1 MYDTSFTGS
10 NIIRLSSVD
19 STNNYAANLI
29 KETNV
34 FEGTVIVALEQTRGK
49 GQMGNQWLSE
59 PGKNLTFSVVLY
71 PKTLSANDHF
81 LLSQVTALAAS
92 DLLLTF
98 GIDNSIKWPN
108 DIFTQKGK
116 IAGILIENQF
126 QESQLKHSIAGIGL
140 NVNQSMIN
148 SGFRATSMI
157 DHLGE
162 ETNLEEVLK
171 AFCRFFDKWYL
182 MLNAGQ
188 ADLIKNSY
196 LLRLL
201 NFGKKAS
208 YVYKGEK
215 ITAIISGVE
224 PNGKLILKQ
233 DENIIYADLKEIT
246 FVL

>member
-19 STNNYAANLI
+19 STNAYAANLI
-29 KETNV
+29 KETAI
-34 FEGTVIVALEQTRGK
+34 FEGTVIVAREQTLGK

-59 PGKNLTFSVVLY
+59 PGKNLTFSLVLY
-71 PKTLSANDHF
+71 PKTLSASDHF
-81 LLSQVTALAAS
+81 SLSQVTALAIS
-92 DLLLTF
+92 DLLIMY
-98 GIDNSIKWPN
+98 GIDNCIKWPN

-126 QESQLKHSIAGIGL
+126 QDFHLKHSIVGIGL
-140 NVNQSMIN
+140 NINQLMN
-148 SGFRATSMI
+148 NADFRATSMI

-162 ETNLEEVLK
+162 EMNPEEVLK
-171 AFCRFFDKWYL
+171 SFCRFFDKWYL

-201 NFGKKAS
+201 NFGKAAP

-215 ITAIISGVE
+215 IIAVISGIE
-224 PNGKLILKQ
+224 PNGKLTLRT
-233 DENIIYADLKEIT
+233 DEFIIYADLKEIS